1 MTCYSSNMTN
11 RREAEKALTPS
22 RQAAGR
28 REVDEL
34 KRSLGGDTSV
44 RDLVAIGGLR
54 GFTPEELLT

>member
-11 RREAEKALTPS
+11 RREADQALTTS
-22 RQAAGR
+22 RQTAGR

-34 KRSLGGDTSV
+34 KRSLGGDATV
-44 RDLVAIGGLR
+44 RDLLVTGGLR